1 MPQRRAVDDDIVD
14 TAMELLRTR
23 GPRAVTV
30 EAVTAKSGIAKTTI
44 YRRHRDRRDML
55 TAALSR
61 LADPDPPPPQ
71 ADAQERLRWLIAHAV
86 AMVEDGIGYGGF
98 AALLT
103 DEDPEYATAFRQIL
117 VDRRGRLEAVVHVG
131 KADGDF
137 RADVHPAT
145 LIDGM
150 VGAYIA
156 ERARTGGVADG
167 WEERLF
173 ELYWPA
179 VRVDSAPRL
188 ARAPRLR

>member
-1 MPQRRAVDDDIVD
+1 MPQRRAVDDDIAD
-14 TAMELLRTR
+14 AAMELLRTR

-71 ADAQERLRWLIAHAV
+71 ADARERLRWLIAHAV

-103 DEDPEYATAFRQIL
+103 DEDPEYATVFRAIL
-117 VDRRGRLEAVVHVG
+117 VDQRARLEAVIDTA
-131 KADGDF
+131 KSDGEF
-137 RADVHPAT
+137 GADVNGPT
-145 LIDGM
+145 LIDAM
-150 VGAYIA
+150 VGAHTA
-156 ERARTGGVADG
+156 ERARTGDVADG
-167 WEERLF
+167 WEQRLF
-173 ELYWPA
+173 ELFWPA
-179 VRVDSAPRL
+179 VRI
-188 ARAPRLR
+188 